1 MMLNNETRR
10 KLRELNLEEMI
21 QLIDQQQK
29 HAQTVTQTFEERFE
43 AIVDHVYQEKYNQ
56 KVHGLIRR
64 AKFRIPNADVTGM
77 YYEQR
82 KINRNQFQELST
94 CRFIENNMNVIFA
107 GFTGS
112 GKTYCACALGKEAC
126 KLGIRTRY
134 IRLPDLLVERDE
146 ASLVTKGVTKLINKY
161 ANYDLLI
168 LDEWLLDSLS
178 EEEIHFIFELVERRY
193 DTSSTIYCTQFMKKD
208 WHQRL
213 GGGVHADAMMDRIVH
228 NAVWYDTGDKNIREY
243 EAKIR

>member
-1 MMLNNETRR
+1 MMLNTETRR

-29 HAQTVTQTFEERFE
+29 DAHTLHLTFEERLE
-43 AIVDHVYQEKYNQ
+43 AIVDYVYQEKYNQ

-82 KINRNQFQELST
+82 KIDRALFQELST
-94 CRFIENNMNVIFA
+94 CQFVERNMNVIFA

-126 KLGIRTRY
+126 KLGIRTKY

-146 ASLVTKGVTKLINKY
+146 ATLVTKG
-161 ANYDLLI
+161 
-168 LDEWLLDSLS
+168 
-178 EEEIHFIFELVERRY
+178 
-193 DTSSTIYCTQFMKKD
+193 
-208 WHQRL
+208 
-213 GGGVHADAMMDRIVH
+213 
-228 NAVWYDTGDKNIREY
+228 GDKITQ
-243 EAKIR
+243 

>member
-1 MMLNNETRR
+1 MLNDSTRR

-29 HAQTVTQTFEERFE
+29 HAHTLHQTFEERFE
-43 AIVDHVYQEKYNQ
+43 AIIDFVHQEKYNK

-64 AKFRIPNADVTGM
+64 AKFRIPNADVSNI
-77 YYEQR
+77 YYDQR
-82 KINRNQFQELST
+82 NINRGQFQELST
-94 CRFIENNMNVIFA
+94 CQFIEHNMNVIFA

-112 GKTYCACALGKEAC
+112 GKTFCACALGKEAC
-126 KLGIRTRY
+126 KRGIRTKY

-146 ASLVTKGVTKLINKY
+146 ATLVPKGLSKLLNKY
-161 ANYDLLI
+161 ANFDLLI

-178 EEEIHFIFELVERRY
+178 EEEIHFIFELTERRY
-193 DTSSTIYCTQFMKKD
+193 DHSSTIYCTQFMKKD

-228 NAVWYDTGDKNIREY
+228 NAVWFDTGDKNIREY
-243 EAKIR
+243 EAKLK